1 MGGRHTPRTMIEAVL
16 PMAVSLKWVAYAC
29 RMAGAAKPK
38 WSRERS
44 TWTTSADAETLCIT
58 SPVPNVVRID
68 SDSDSA
74 HRVITG
80 FYTGMRAHSK
90 VACMSATLYGS
101 HVDMR

>member
-1 MGGRHTPRTMIEAVL
+1 MLEAVL

-38 WSRERS
+38 WDRERS
-44 TWTTSADAETLCIT
+44 TWTTTTRDAETIHIT
-58 SPVPNVVRID
+58 APSANVVRID

-74 HRVITG
+74 HRVVTG
-80 FYTGMRAHSK
+80 FYTGMRTHSK